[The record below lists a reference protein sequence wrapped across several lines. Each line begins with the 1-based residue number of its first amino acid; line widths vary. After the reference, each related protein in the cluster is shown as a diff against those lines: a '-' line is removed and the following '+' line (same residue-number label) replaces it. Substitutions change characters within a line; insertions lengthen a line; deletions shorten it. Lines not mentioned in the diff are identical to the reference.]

1 MGDFC
6 KATRRSKALEEIIIF
21 RSMLL
26 MRYSGLSK
34 PGPGEVVRIRTRD
47 PRGIHTQQRV
57 ELRRLESMFTAV
69 SVVQPLQCSHLTREK
84 YKMRHAQR
92 DPL

>member
-47 PRGIHTQQRV
+47 PRGIHEGSTRN
-57 ELRRLESMFTAV
+57 SAW
-69 SVVQPLQCSHLTREK
+69 SCVVWSQCSR
-84 YKMRHAQR
+84 R
-92 DPL
+92 